1 MLTQIVKFDIKAEH
15 VETFKAALLNDQ
27 KGASNDDGCLEMR
40 LFQDKK
46 QPGILFAYERFK
58 DISALINHAEQ
69 TYSKAVFDLV
79 EQSSQSLPQV
89 MKLSDTA
96 PAPLH
101 ENNPK
106 SVNAED
112 DVFII
117 FFIFKIKPEY
127 REKLLTQFDTHVTST
142 RNEEEGNIIFDLY
155 TVDGQNDTL
164 AVYEHWR
171 KESDVWDIHF
181 NQPYAVETG
190 KLMHEAVVGDL
201 EQYMNFVVEI

>member
-1 MLTQIVKFDIKAEH
+1 MITQLIKFDIKTEH
-15 VETFKAALLNDQ
+15 IETFKTALLNDQ
-27 KGASNDDGCLEMR
+27 KGATRDSGCLEMR

-46 QPGILFAYERFK
+46 QPNLLFAYERFK
-58 DISALINHAEQ
+58 GNAALTHHAEQ
-69 TYSKAVFDLV
+69 AYSKAVLDLV
-79 EQSSQSLPQV
+79 ESSSQSLPQV
-89 MKLSDTA
+89 MKLNETN

-101 ENNPK
+101 ENNQK
-106 SVNAED
+106 SLHDED
-112 DVFII
+112 ELFII

-127 REKLLTQFDTHVTST
+127 RERLLTQFTTHVTRT
-142 RNEEEGNIIFDLY
+142 RNEEAGNIIFDLY
-155 TVDGQNDTL
+155 MVEGQNDTL

-201 EQYMNFVVEI
+201 EQYMNFVIEF